1 MSCLKLS
8 KVLRVAHATED
19 CWVVTFCVTGA
30 EYRLVFSYP
39 DGAVR

>member
-8 KVLRVAHATED
+8 KVLQVAHATED
-19 CWVVTFCVTGA
+19 YWVVTFRMTGA
-30 EYRLVFSYP
+30 EYRVVFSYS